1 MEKTEEMD
9 EDFQAMGSSKNQAQ
23 IYIKIH
29 DKEKG

>member
-9 EDFQAMGSSKNQAQ
+9 EEMQQMGSSKNQAQ

-29 DKEKG
+29 DKE